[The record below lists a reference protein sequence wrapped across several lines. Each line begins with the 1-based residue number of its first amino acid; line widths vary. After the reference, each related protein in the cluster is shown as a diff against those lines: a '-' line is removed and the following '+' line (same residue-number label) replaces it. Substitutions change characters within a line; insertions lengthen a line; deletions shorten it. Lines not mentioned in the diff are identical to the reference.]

1 MIVNHDHIPR
11 SQIPRRVV
19 GINSRVLYERGEQRV
34 LADVQV
40 PRPIRRS
47 ASGAAVAVT
56 ASVPGTVVDPVR
68 VHPSPAQPA
77 QDQSGEHIPANLTLV
92 VLRSVRIFWAATKSA
107 SLTNAGCASDREMA
121 HSAGFI
127 RRCPSEPAD
136 WWRLHTSRPV

>member
-1 MIVNHDHIPR
+1 MIVNHDHNPR

-40 PRPIRRS
+40 PWPIRRS

-56 ASVPGTVVDPVR
+56 AAVPGTVVDPVR

-77 QDQSGEHIPANLTLV
+77 QDQSGEHMRANLTLV
-92 VLRSVRIFWAATKSA
+92 VPALGPDLLGSDEVRF
-107 SLTNAGCASDREMA
+107 A
-121 HSAGFI
+121 H
-127 RRCPSEPAD
+127 
-136 WWRLHTSRPV
+136 